1 MDSIGGFRYGLHVVA
16 RIAGGLARGGAAIVP
31 HRCPV
36 RTRVGKKNRLMAFDR
51 KNFSRSNGSFLTGL
65 VFVEGLVRRVHNL
78 LLRRALPGRPKI
90 RIHPTAFLRG
100 VRHIHLGEHFTA
112 GRHLW
117 LEAVEQQNERRYTP
131 EIRIGANVI
140 VNDDVHIA
148 AITRVSI
155 GDDSLIASRVFISDH
170 LHGRYGAA
178 GDASS
183 PLVAPRLREV
193 AGVGPVTIGRNV
205 WIGEMVAILP
215 GVQIGDGCVIGA
227 GSVVTRDLP
236 PASIAV
242 GAPAR
247 VIKTY
252 DFEKEAWIAI

>member
-1 MDSIGGFRYGLHVVA
+1 
-16 RIAGGLARGGAAIVP
+16 
-31 HRCPV
+31 
-36 RTRVGKKNRLMAFDR
+36 MAFDR
-51 KNFSRSNGSFLTGL
+51 KAFSRSNGSFLTGM
-65 VFVEGLVRRVHNL
+65 VVVEGLIRRVHNTL
-78 LLRRALPGRPKI
+78 VRRALPGRPRI
-90 RIHPTAFLRG
+90 RIHPTAFMRG
-100 VRHIHLGEHFTA
+100 LCHVHLGENFTA

-117 LEAVEQQNERRYTP
+117 LEAVEEQNGLRYQP

-148 AITRVSI
+148 AINRVSI

-193 AGVGPVTIGRNV
+193 TGAGPVAIGRNV

-215 GVQIGDGCVIGA
+215 GVTIGDGCVIGA
-227 GSVVTRDLP
+227 ESVVTRDIP

-247 VIKTY
+247 VIKTF
-252 DFEKEAWIAI
+252 DFEKEAWIAV

>member
-1 MDSIGGFRYGLHVVA
+1 
-16 RIAGGLARGGAAIVP
+16 
-31 HRCPV
+31 
-36 RTRVGKKNRLMAFDR
+36 MAFDR
-51 KNFSRSNGSFLTGL
+51 KAFSRSNGLFLTVAVVAG
-65 VFVEGLVRRVHNL
+65 GLVRRMHNML
-78 LLRRALPGRPKI
+78 VRRALPGRPPI
-90 RIHPTAFLRG
+90 RIHPTAFMRG
-100 VRHIHLGEHFTA
+100 LRHIHLGEHFTA

-117 LEAVEQQNERRYTP
+117 LEAVEEQNQLRYQP

-148 AITRVSI
+148 AIKRVSI

-170 LHGRYGAA
+170 LHGRYGTS

-193 AGVGPVTIGRNV
+193 TGAGPVTIGRNV

-215 GVQIGDGCVIGA
+215 GVTVGDGCVIGA
-227 GSVVTRDLP
+227 GSVVTHDIP

-242 GAPAR
+242 GVPAR
-247 VIKTY
+247 VIKTF
-252 DFEKEAWIAI
+252 DFEKEAWVAV